1 MPQREALLRIV
12 VRSARLD
19 GAWDVWPA
27 SLAEAETLL
36 DTSVQTGE
44 EVAAAYRIDTAV
56 AADNPQHTTA
66 HLDPE
71 RLAQHLLTTWGL
83 DHRAD
88 VATRDAAARDRA
100 FRDFAGAV
108 EVDRAFY

>member
-1 MPQREALLRIV
+1 M
-12 VRSARLD
+12 
-19 GAWDVWPA
+19 WPA

-36 DTSVQTGE
+36 DTSVQMGE
-44 EVAAAYRIDTAV
+44 EVAAAYRINTAV
-56 AADNPQHTTA
+56 AADNPQRTTA
-66 HLDPE
+66 HLGPE
-71 RLAQHLLTTWGL
+71 RLAQHPLTTWGL

-108 EVDRAFY
+108 EVDRAFCIGARVRTAPPVAIVVDL